1 MLLICTICDNTLD
14 NFDEVGNFFERHEL
28 PKLTQEEID
37 NLNNPGSIKDTIGS
51 EKPSYKENSRP
62 RWFH

>member
-1 MLLICTICDNTLD
+1 MLKNYDDRFNNL
-14 NFDEVGNFFERHEL
+14 DEVDNFFERHKL

-37 NLNNPGSIKDTIGS
+37 NLNNPGSIKDTICS
-51 EKPSYKENSRP
+51 EKASYKENSRP